1 MIYQINHSTF
11 TNILM
16 MNVKDT
22 TYNCLF
28 FANSVASSSFISGG
42 ARYVKESSDT
52 YDIKY
57 SETDMFR
64 TNVVFEVDGGYNFT
78 LYYKNNEAKA
88 LY

>member
-16 MNVKDT
+16 IKVKDT

-42 ARYVKESSDT
+42 AWYVKESSDT
-52 YDIKY
+52 YDTKY

-64 TNVVFEVDGGYNFT
+64 TCVV
-78 LYYKNNEAKA
+78 LK
-88 LY
+88 

>member
-1 MIYQINHSTF
+1 MNKTDF
-11 TNILM
+11 TM
-16 MNVKDT
+16 KVKDT

-42 ARYVKESSDT
+42 TWHVKESPNI

-64 TNVVFEVDGGYNFT
+64 TYVVFEVDGGSDST
-78 LYYKNNEAKA
+78 LYYKSNKVKA

>member
-1 MIYQINHSTF
+1 MIYRINHSTF

-16 MNVKDT
+16 KVKDT
-22 TYNCLF
+22 LF

-42 ARYVKESSDT
+42 AWYIKESSDT

-64 TNVVFEVDGGYNFT
+64 TYVVFEIDGGSDFT
-78 LYYKNNEAKA
+78 LYYKNNEVKA

>member
-1 MIYQINHSTF
+1 
-11 TNILM
+11 M
-16 MNVKDT
+16 MVKMEDT
-22 TYNCLF
+22 IYNCLF

-42 ARYVKESSDT
+42 AWYVKESFDT

-64 TNVVFEVDGGYNFT
+64 TYVVFEVDGGSDFT
-78 LYYKNNEAKA
+78 LYYKNNKVKA

>member
-1 MIYQINHSTF
+1 MF

-16 MNVKDT
+16 KVKDT

-42 ARYVKESSDT
+42 TWYVKESSDT

-64 TNVVFEVDGGYNFT
+64 TYVVFEVDGGSDFT
-78 LYYKNNEAKA
+78 LYYKNNEVKV

>member
-1 MIYQINHSTF
+1 
-11 TNILM
+11 M
-16 MNVKDT
+16 MVKVEDT

-42 ARYVKESSDT
+42 AWYVKESSDT

-64 TNVVFEVDGGYNFT
+64 TYVVFEVDGGSDFT
-78 LYYKNNEAKA
+78 LYYKNNEVKA

>member
-1 MIYQINHSTF
+1 MIYRTNHSTF

-16 MNVKDT
+16 MMKDT
-22 TYNCLF
+22 LF

-42 ARYVKESSDT
+42 AWYVKESSDT

-57 SETDMFR
+57 NENEIFR
-64 TNVVFEVDGGYNFT
+64 TYVVFEVDGGSDFT
-78 LYYKNNEAKA
+78 LYYKNNEVKA

>member
-1 MIYQINHSTF
+1 
-11 TNILM
+11 M
-16 MNVKDT
+16 MVKMKDT

-42 ARYVKESSDT
+42 AWYVEEASDT
-52 YDIKY
+52 YDTKY

-64 TNVVFEVDGGYNFT
+64 TCVVFEVDGGSDFT
-78 LYYKNNEAKA
+78 FYYKNNEVKA